1 MKQLKLKISG
11 MSCAA
16 CSSSIERS
24 LKRKDFVEKIEV
36 DLISECANVAY
47 DESKATQNQIIA
59 LIEKLGYGAEIFTQ
73 SAESKKQNSDYL
85 LAIIFAIPLFCVSMG
100 AMAFENLAMHHTAL
114 LCGIEIA
121 LLAPIL
127 YAGRKIYAKGFNALI
142 KLVPNMDS
150 LVFLGSGSAIA
161 YSVYMIAT
169 LGAQNP
175 HLAHNLYFESAGVI
189 IAVIMLGKRLESKAT
204 EGAKSGIESLK
215 RFAPQTAL
223 KLCESNGNFGES
235 NVSVGES
242 SEKFGESLEVRIES
256 LQIGDIIAVPKGAA
270 FGVDCELLSESCEID
285 ESVITGESKHKR
297 KAQGELIY
305 SGSVNC
311 GEMIRAKVAKG
322 ASDSMISKI
331 IALAQEVKKAPIA
344 RIADNIS
351 AYFVPSV
358 ICVALVA
365 GVAWGIA
372 SGDIHKAFI
381 IFSSTLLIS
390 CPCALGLA
398 TPLSILIATNIAS
411 KRAFYFKNAESLE
424 VAAKITTMIFDKTG
438 TLTDGHLRVIE
449 WVDSSVDLSVN
460 QAENFSLIYALESQ
474 SEHLIAKA
482 ILGYIKANSA
492 DLGANLGINLGISEV
507 ATTAGSGISAKVANK
522 IVRIGTAD
530 FVGEYCKIDS
540 ALLAKS
546 AQIPHTL
553 CFVGIDKNCVGF
565 FVIADN
571 LRPNAKNLVAN
582 LRAKGIKSVILS
594 GDNAKSVQS
603 VANLCDIAEF
613 YASQLP
619 QDKLDFIKKA
629 QEKGEIVGFVGDG
642 INDAL
647 AIKAANIGVS
657 LNSSSD
663 IAIKQSDIILLNN
676 DLQSLDVALSLSK
689 QTIGN
694 IKENLSL
701 AFVYNVCAIPIAVG
715 IPQLFG
721 AQLFGTELAL
731 TPMIAGVAMGLSSI
745 SVVGNA
751 TRLYRFK

>member
-1 MKQLKLKISG
+1 MKQIKLKIGG

-16 CSSSIERS
+16 CCSSIERS
-24 LKRKDFVEKIEV
+24 LRRKDFIKSIEV

-47 DESKATQNQIIA
+47 DESKTDANQIIL
-59 LIEKLGYGAEIFTQ
+59 LIQKLGYGAEIFTH
-73 SAESKKQNSDYL
+73 SSESKKQNSDYL
-85 LAIIFAIPLFCVSMG
+85 IALIFAVPLFCVSMG
-100 AMAFENLAMHHTAL
+100 TMAFENLNYGAL
-114 LCGIEIA
+114 ICGVEIA
-121 LLAPIL
+121 LLLPIL
-127 YAGRKIYAKGFNALI
+127 YAGRKIYTKGFNALI

-150 LVFLGSGSAIA
+150 LVFLGSLSAII

-169 LGAQNP
+169 LGLDNP
-175 HLAHNLYFESAGVI
+175 HLAHKLYFESAGVI
-189 IAVIMLGKRLESKAT
+189 IAVIMLGKKLETKAT
-204 EGAKSGIESLK
+204 EGAKSGIESLL
-215 RFAPQTAL
+215 RFAPKTAL
-223 KLCESNGNFGES
+223 KENGAEL
-235 NVSVGES
+235 
-242 SEKFGESLEVRIES
+242 LEMRVES

-270 FGVDCELLSESCEID
+270 FGVDCVLLGESCEVD
-285 ESVITGESKHKR
+285 ESVLTGESKHKQKR
-297 KAQGELIY
+297 KGEIIY

-311 GEMIRAKVAKG
+311 GEMIRAKVAKI

-344 RIADNIS
+344 RIADSVS

-358 ICVALVA
+358 IAVALV
-365 GVAWGIA
+365 GGIAWGVG

-438 TLTDGHLRVIE
+438 TLTDGHLRVVE
-449 WVDSSVDLSVN
+449 WVESRGFGEYGENLGEESSNGANKSDI
-460 QAENFSLIYALESQ
+460 FSLIYALESK

-482 ILGYIKANSA
+482 ILSYIKGV
-492 DLGANLGINLGISEV
+492 DLGVKGVNLNKNPHANLNANLSISEV
-507 ATTAGSGISAKVANK
+507 KTFAGSGISAKVANK
-522 IVRIGTAD
+522 VVRIGTAD
-530 FVGEYCKIDS
+530 FVGGLCKIDS
-540 ALLAKS
+540 ALLEKS
-546 AQIPHTL
+546 AQIPHTT
-553 CFVGIDKNCVGF
+553 CFVGVDKNCVGF

-582 LRAKGIKSVILS
+582 LRKKGIKSVLLS
-594 GDNAKSVQS
+594 GDNLKSVQS
-603 VANLCDIAEF
+603 VANLCEITEF
-613 YASQLP
+613 YASKLP

-629 QEKGEIVGFVGDG
+629 QQNGEIVGFIGDG

-676 DLQSLDVALSLSK
+676 DLQSLSTALSLSK

-721 AQLFGTELAL
+721 LNLAL
-731 TPMIAGVAMGLSSI
+731 TPMIAGIAMGLSSI
-745 SVVGNA
+745 SVVMNA
-751 TRLYRFK
+751 MRLYRFKG

>member
-1 MKQLKLKISG
+1 

-24 LKRKDFVEKIEV
+24 LRRKDFVEKIEV

-73 SAESKKQNSDYL
+73 KSESKKQNSDYL

-100 AMAFENLAMHHTAL
+100 AMAFENLAMRYTTL
-114 LCGIEIA
+114 LCGVEIA

-150 LVFLGSGSAIA
+150 LVFLGSLSAIA

-189 IAVIMLGKRLESKAT
+189 IAVIMLGKRLEAKAT
-204 EGAKSGIESLK
+204 EGAKSGIESLR

-223 KLCESNGNFGES
+223 KLGES
-235 NVSVGES
+235 NESSGNLGES
-242 SEKFGESLEVRIES
+242 SEKLGESLEVRIES

-270 FGVDCELLSESCEID
+270 FGVDCVLLGESCEID
-285 ESVITGESKHKR
+285 ESVIAGESKHKR
-297 KAQGELIY
+297 KAQGDLIY

-311 GEMIRAKVAKG
+311 GEMIRAKVANV

-358 ICVALVA
+358 IGIALVA
-365 GVAWGIA
+365 GVAWGVA

-438 TLTDGHLRVIE
+438 TLTDGHLRVVE
-449 WVDSSVDLSVN
+449 WVESSNGTESSAYLSTESHPTRHSERSEESKK
-460 QAENFSLIYALESQ
+460 AEFFPLIYALESQ

-482 ILGYIKANSA
+482 ILGYIKENSV
-492 DLGANLGINLGISEV
+492 DLGVNLRVSEV

-530 FVGEYCKIDS
+530 FVGETCKIDS
-540 ALLAKS
+540 ALLEKGV
-546 AQIPHTL
+546 QIPHTS
-553 CFVGIDKNCVGF
+553 CFVGVDSECVGF

-571 LRPNAKNLVAN
+571 LRPNAKNLVEN
-582 LRAKGIKSVILS
+582 LRTKGIKSVILS
-594 GDNAKSVQS
+594 GDNLKSVES
-603 VANLCDIAEF
+603 VVNLCGIAEF

-619 QDKLDFIKKA
+619 QDKLNFIKKA
-629 QEKGEIVGFVGDG
+629 QQNGEIVGFVGDG

-647 AIKAANIGVS
+647 ALKSANIGVA

-676 DLQSLDVALSLSK
+676 DLQSLATALSLSK
-689 QTIGN
+689 QTIRN

-721 AQLFGTELAL
+721 LNLTL

-751 TRLYRFK
+751 MRLYRFK

>member
-11 MSCAA
+11 MTCAA

-24 LKRKDFVEKIEV
+24 LKRKDFIKSIEV
-36 DLISECANVAY
+36 DFINECANVAY
-47 DESKATQNQIIA
+47 DESKADANQIIA
-59 LIEKLGYGAEIFTQ
+59 LIEKLGYGADIFTRN
-73 SAESKKQNSDYL
+73 SESKKQSNDYL
-85 LAIIFAIPLFCVSMG
+85 IALTFAIPLFCVSMG
-100 AMAFENLAMHHTAL
+100 AMVFENLAMRYGAL
-114 LCGIEIA
+114 ICGIEIA

-127 YAGRKIYAKGFNALI
+127 YAGRKIYTKGFNALI

-150 LVFLGSGSAIA
+150 LVFLGSLSAIA
-161 YSVYMIAT
+161 YSAYMIAT
-169 LGAQNP
+169 LGLDNP
-175 HLAHNLYFESAGVI
+175 HIAHKLYFESAGVI
-189 IAVIMLGKRLESKAT
+189 IAVIMLGKRLEAKAT

-215 RFAPQTAL
+215 RFAPKTAL
-223 KLCESNGNFGES
+223 KLD
-235 NVSVGES
+235 
-242 SEKFGESLEVRIES
+242 KFGESLEVRIES

-270 FGVDCELLSESCEID
+270 FGVDCVLLSESCEID
-285 ESVITGESKHKR
+285 ESVITGESKHKQKR
-297 KAQGELIY
+297 KGELIY

-311 GEMIRAKVAKG
+311 GEMIRAKVANS

-344 RIADNIS
+344 RIADSVS

-365 GVAWGIA
+365 GIAWGVA

-381 IFSSTLLIS
+381 IFSSALLIS
-390 CPCALGLA
+390 CPCALGLT
-398 TPLSILIATNIAS
+398 TPLSIIIATNIAS

-438 TLTDGHLRVIE
+438 TLTDGRLRVIE
-449 WVDSSVDLSVN
+449 WVDSHPTRHSERSEESKNTDI
-460 QAENFSLIYALESQ
+460 FPLIYALESQ

-482 ILGYIKANSA
+482 ILGYIKENSA
-492 DLGANLGINLGISEV
+492 NLGANLWANLSISEV
-507 ATTAGSGISAKVANK
+507 KTTAGKGISAKVEDK
-522 IVRIGTAD
+522 VVRIGTAD
-530 FVGEYCKIDS
+530 FVGESCKIDS
-540 ALLAKS
+540 ALLQKG
-546 AQIPHTL
+546 AQIPHTT
-553 CFVGIDKNCVGF
+553 CFVGIDKDCVGF

-571 LRPNAKNLVAN
+571 LRPNAKNLIAN
-582 LRAKGIKSVILS
+582 LRTQGIKSVLLS
-594 GDNAKSVQS
+594 GDNEKSVQS
-603 VANLCDIAEF
+603 VANLCEITEF
-613 YASQLP
+613 YASKLP
-619 QDKLDFIKKA
+619 QDKLNFIKKA
-629 QEKGEIVGFVGDG
+629 QQNGEIVGFIGDG

-676 DLQSLDVALSLSK
+676 DLQSLATALSLSR
-689 QTIGN
+689 QTIRN

-721 AQLFGTELAL
+721 ANLTL
-731 TPMIAGVAMGLSSI
+731 TPMIAGIAMGLSSI

-751 TRLYRFK
+751 MRLYRFK

>member
-1 MKQLKLKISG
+1 

-24 LKRKDFVEKIEV
+24 LKRKDFIKSIEV

-47 DESKATQNQIIA
+47 DESKADTNQIIA
-59 LIEKLGYGAEIFTQ
+59 LIQKLGYGAEIFTQ

-100 AMAFENLAMHHTAL
+100 AMAFYDLTMHYGAL
-114 LCGIEIA
+114 ICGIEIA

-127 YAGRKIYAKGFNALI
+127 YAGRRIYSKGFNALI

-150 LVFLGSGSAIA
+150 LVFLGSLSAIT
-161 YSVYMIAT
+161 YSAYMIAT
-169 LGAQNP
+169 LGLDN
-175 HLAHNLYFESAGVI
+175 LAHKLYFESAGVI
-189 IAVIMLGKRLESKAT
+189 IAVIMLGKRLEAKAT

-215 RFAPQTAL
+215 QFAPKTAL
-223 KLCESNGNFGES
+223 KLDESGEL
-235 NVSVGES
+235 
-242 SEKFGESLEVRIES
+242 LEMRIES

-270 FGVDCELLSESCEID
+270 FGVDCVLLSESCEVD
-285 ESVITGESKHKR
+285 ESAITGESKHKQKR
-297 KAQGELIY
+297 KGDFVY

-311 GEMIRAKVAKG
+311 GEMIRAKVANN

-344 RIADNIS
+344 RIADTVS
-351 AYFVPSV
+351 AYFVPTV

-365 GVAWGIA
+365 GIAWGIA
-372 SGDIHKAFI
+372 SNDIHKAFI
-381 IFSSTLLIS
+381 IFSSALLIS

-449 WVDSSVDLSVN
+449 WVESHNGAESSTDKS
-460 QAENFSLIYALESQ
+460 EFFPLIYALESQ

-482 ILGYIKANSA
+482 ILGYIKENSA
-492 DLGANLGINLGISEV
+492 DLGANVNLSAV
-507 ATTAGSGISAKVANK
+507 KTTAGKGISAKVEDK

-530 FVGEYCKIDS
+530 FVGESCKIDL
-540 ALLAKS
+540 ALLQKG
-546 AQIPHTL
+546 AQIPHTT

-565 FVIADN
+565 FIIADN
-571 LRPNAKNLVAN
+571 LRPNAKNLIAN
-582 LRAKGIKSVILS
+582 LRAKGIKSVLLS
-594 GDNAKSVQS
+594 GDNEKSVQS
-603 VANLCDIAEF
+603 VAQLCEIAEF
-613 YASQLP
+613 YASKLP

-629 QEKGEIVGFVGDG
+629 QENGEIVGFIGDG

-676 DLQSLDVALSLSK
+676 DLQSLATALSLSR
-689 QTIGN
+689 QTIRN

-721 AQLFGTELAL
+721 LNLTL
-731 TPMIAGVAMGLSSI
+731 TPMIAGIAMGLSSI

-751 TRLYRFK
+751 MRLYSFK